1 MQLAAWLLA
10 GVFTTTLLAFQQET
24 SKAGPSQPLPYSHK
38 THLALGLKC
47 AICHVNP
54 EPGDRMEFPAT
65 AKCMSCH
72 TTIAKDKPAIQKL
85 AEFAKS
91 NEPIPWV
98 RVYVVSAGVY
108 WNHRSHLEAGVKCE
122 SCHGPVAQMD
132 VMANVTNVTTMAGC
146 VECHKL
152 MKAGTGCGF
161 CHEGK

>member
-1 MQLAAWLLA
+1 MSIALWLLA
-10 GVFTTTLLAFQQET
+10 IALAFQQD
-24 SKAGPSQPLPYSHK
+24 GPNSAPTQPLPYSHK

-47 AICHVNP
+47 ADCHTNP

-65 AKCMSCH
+65 SKCMACH

-91 NEPIPWV
+91 KQPIPWA
-98 RVYVVSAGVY
+98 RVYTVPAAVY

-122 SCHGPVAQMD
+122 SCHGPVAQME

-146 VECHKL
+146 VECHQQ
-152 MKAGTGCGF
+152 MKAGTGCQL